1 MSRQSIQSALPANNR
16 LVRDELSGE
25 RRLATAARFAELPD
39 VLTPNDLIAFLPI
52 GRNAVYDALKR
63 QTIKHVRVGQKLLI
77 TKAALR
83 EFLGGNVE

>member
-1 MSRQSIQSALPANNR
+1 M
-16 LVRDELSGE
+16 LSHQPSSPIVH
-25 RRLATAARFAELPD
+25 FDELPD

-52 GRNAVYDALKR
+52 GRNGVYEALKR
-63 QTIKHVRVGQKLLI
+63 HEIKSVRVGQKLLI